1 MRWIFFLLLF
11 VSVASNA
18 QLSDDFS
25 DGNFTSNPVWSGDA
39 ANYII
44 STSSAIPT
52 AMHPGLQSSNTVA
65 DTTYLSTPFNVTL
78 ADSMEWIFWAKM
90 SFNPSSNNFGRVYL
104 VSDMDVLTGDLFG
117 YYVALSEGGND
128 RLCLVRQDGNAKAQ
142 IITGT
147 VANLNKTTN
156 EFRIKVKR
164 NSTGTWTLMSDTLGG
179 TNFAIEGT
187 ANDVTYTGS
196 SNFGIFTQYTS
207 SNATKFYFD
216 DFYAGPV
223 QIDTV
228 PPSVLKVEFIGPTNI
243 DVYFSEFVSPATAS
257 MTSHYSID
265 VGIGNPL
272 VATPDGT
279 DATLV
284 HLILGS
290 PIIDGIMYNLTVFDV
305 EDLSGNPMPSQT
317 IPFAHYEPHAFD
329 VVINEIMADPT
340 PVVMLPDYEYVELY
354 NTTTLPIS
362 LKDFV
367 LRIGTTDKIIGD
379 VTIDPHGYLILCDD
393 GAQSLFEVY
402 GSTYS
407 FSSFSVSNTG
417 VNISLIN
424 PVGSVISFAEFT
436 DDWYNSSFKA
446 DGGWSVEQI
455 DPLNPCLGK
464 YNWTASNDNKGGTPG
479 ATNSVNAVNSD
490 VVNPELLRA
499 SLENDST
506 VRLFFSEPMDS
517 STVLNP
523 ANYTI
528 SNGLTVY
535 GVPIGFAPQYQSV
548 ILFLNQPVQYGT
560 IYTVT
565 ITDTLTDCVGNPL
578 AVSSSVRFAIADSIE
593 VGDVVINEVLYD
605 PAGAAE
611 DYVELINRS
620 NKIIDLRF
628 VTLAT
633 LNDSLQLDDQAYI
646 APNGFLLFPG
656 EYVAFTETVDEVINY
671 YNPIAPNQIL
681 EISDMPAYSN
691 ESGIVVLAT
700 AAGATL
706 DMLEYNVDMQD
717 PILESVDGVSLE
729 RIDYDRPAADS
740 TNWHSAAS
748 TVNYGTPGYK
758 NSQYSKYEGGS
769 NITVSPE
776 SFSPDNDGYNDVL
789 NIAWQFDHTGIICN
803 MKIFDSNGRFI
814 KNIMQNAPIGP
825 EGVIS
830 WDGKDENGETAPI
843 GIYVIFADIFASD
856 GYTDK
861 IKTVFVLAGKF

>member
-1 MRWIFFLLLF
+1 MRSIFILLMFASF
-11 VSVASNA
+11 VTNA
-18 QLSDDFS
+18 QLSDNFS

-44 STSSAIPT
+44 STSTAIPT
-52 AMHPGLQSSNTVA
+52 AMHPGLQSTNTVP

-78 ADSMEWIFWAKM
+78 TDSMEWIFWAKM
-90 SFNPSSNNFGRVYL
+90 SFNPSSSNFGRVYL
-104 VSDMDVLTGDLFG
+104 VSDSDVLTANLSG
-117 YYVALSEGGND
+117 YYVAMSNGGVD
-128 RLCLVRQDGNAKAQ
+128 RLHLVRQDGNTHAVL
-142 IITGT
+142 ITGT

-156 EFRIKVKR
+156 EMRIKVKR
-164 NSTGTWTLMSDTLGG
+164 DNAGNWTLMSDTLGG
-179 TNFAIEGT
+179 DNFAVEGT
-187 ANDVTYTGS
+187 ANDVTYSGS
-196 SNFGIFTQYTS
+196 SYFGIYSQYTV
-207 SNATKFYFD
+207 SNVTKFYYD

-223 QIDTV
+223 QVDTV
-228 PPSVLKVEFIGPTNI
+228 PPSVLKVEFVGPTNL
-243 DVYFSEFVSPATAS
+243 DVYFDEFVSSASAS

-265 VGIGNPL
+265 IGIGSPL

-290 PIIDGIMYNLTVFDV
+290 PIIDGIMYNLTVSDV
-305 EDLSGNPMPSQT
+305 EDLSGNPMAAQI
-317 IPFAHYEPHAFD
+317 IPFAHYEPLAFD
-329 VVINEIMADPT
+329 VVINEIMADPS
-340 PVVMLPDYEYVELY
+340 PVVMLPEYEYVELY
-354 NTTTLPIS
+354 NTTALPIN
-362 LKDFV
+362 LKNYI

-379 VTIDPHGYLILCDD
+379 VSVDPHGYLILCDD
-393 GAQSLFEVY
+393 AAQTLFEGY
-402 GSTYS
+402 GNTHV
-407 FSSFSVSNTG
+407 FTSFSVSNTG
-417 VNISLIN
+417 VNVSLLS
-424 PVGSVISFAEFT
+424 PTYSVLSFAEFT
-436 DDWYNSSFKA
+436 EDWYNNSFKA

-479 ATNSVNAVNSD
+479 ALNSVNALNSD

-506 VRLFFSEPMDS
+506 VRIWFSEPMDS

-528 SNGLTVY
+528 SNGLSVF
-535 GVPIGFAPQYQSV
+535 GVPVGLAPQYQSV
-548 ILFLNQPVQYGT
+548 VLYLDQPVQYGT
-560 IYTVT
+560 IYTVSL
-565 ITDTLTDCVGNPL
+565 TDTLTDCVGNPL
-578 AVSSSVRFAIADSIE
+578 PVSSSVRFAIADSLE
-593 VGDVVINEVLYD
+593 VGDIVINEVLYD
-605 PAGAAE
+605 PVTGVD
-611 DYVELINRS
+611 DYVEIMNRT

-633 LNDSLQLDDQAYI
+633 LNDSLQLDDQAYV
-646 APNGFLLFPG
+646 APYGYILFPG
-656 EYVAFTETVDEVINY
+656 EYVAFTEMVDEVINY
-671 YNPIAPNQIL
+671 YDPIAPNQVL
-681 EISDMPAYSN
+681 NMLDMPAYSN

-700 AAGATL
+700 AAGVTL
-706 DMLEYNVDMQD
+706 DILEYNVDMQD

-729 RIDYDRPAADS
+729 RIDFDRPASDS

-789 NIAWQFDHTGIICN
+789 NIAWQFEHTGIVCN

-814 KNIMQNAPIGP
+814 KNIMENAPIGP

-830 WDGKDENGETAPI
+830 WDGKTENGETAPI

>member
-1 MRWIFFLLLF
+1 MRWIFLFLMFL
-11 VSVASNA
+11 SAAAHA
-18 QLSDDFS
+18 QMSDDFS

-44 STSSAIPT
+44 SSSTAIPSS
-52 AMHPGLQSSNTVA
+52 MHPGLQSTNTVA

-78 ADSMEWIFWAKM
+78 ADSMEWVFWAKM
-90 SFNPSSNNFGRVYL
+90 SFNPSVNNFGRVYL
-104 VSDMDVLTGDLFG
+104 TSNSATLSSDLSG
-117 YYVALSEGGND
+117 YYVALSHNSVD
-128 RLCLVRQDGNAKAQ
+128 RLHLVRQDGSTHTVL
-142 IITGT
+142 ITGN
-147 VANLNKTTN
+147 VANFNKTTN
-156 EFRIKVKR
+156 EVRVKVKR
-164 NSTGTWTLMSDTLGG
+164 DNSGNWTLMSDTLGG
-179 TNFAIEGT
+179 DNFAIEGVV
-187 ANDVTYTGS
+187 NDVTYNS
-196 SNFGIFTQYTS
+196 STDFGIFTQYTV
-207 SNATKFYFD
+207 SNAGKFYFD

-223 QIDTV
+223 QVDTV
-228 PPSVLKVEFIGPTNI
+228 PPTVLKVEFIGPTSI
-243 DVYFSEFVSPATAS
+243 DVYFSEFVSATTAS
-257 MTSHYSID
+257 TISNYIID
-265 VGIGNPL
+265 IGIGSPL
-272 VATPDGT
+272 VATPDAS

-284 HLILGS
+284 HLILANS
-290 PIIDGIMYNLTVFDV
+290 VLDGIMYNLTVSGV
-305 EDLSGNPMPSQT
+305 EDLSGNPMLTQI
-317 IPFAHYEPHAFD
+317 IPFAHYTPHAFD
-329 VVINEIMADPT
+329 VVINEIMADPS
-340 PVVMLPDYEYVELY
+340 PVVLLPEFEYVELY
-354 NTTTLPIS
+354 NTTSLPVN
-362 LKDFV
+362 LENFV
-367 LRIGTTDKIIGD
+367 LRIGTTDKILGD
-379 VTIDPHGYLILCDD
+379 VTIDPHGFVILCDD
-393 GAQSLFEVY
+393 GAQSLFESY
-402 GSTYS
+402 GNTFS
-407 FSSFSVSNTG
+407 FTTFSVSNTG
-417 VNISLIN
+417 VNITLLD
-424 PVGSVISFAEFT
+424 PLGSVISFAEFT
-436 DDWYNSSFKA
+436 EDWYNNSFKA
-446 DGGWSVEQI
+446 EGGWSVEQI

-479 ATNSVNAVNSD
+479 AINSVNAVNSD

-506 VRLFFSEPMDS
+506 VHLWFSEPMDS

-523 ANYTI
+523 FNYTI
-528 SNGLTVY
+528 SNGLSVF
-535 GVPIGFAPQYQSV
+535 GVPTGFAPQYQSV
-548 ILFLNQPVQYGT
+548 ILTLDQPVQYGI

-578 AVSSSVRFAIADSIE
+578 EVSSSVRFAIADSLE

-605 PAGAAE
+605 PVVGVD

-633 LNDSLQLDDQAYI
+633 LDDSLLIDDQAYI

-691 ESGIVVLAT
+691 EDGIVILAT

-706 DMLEYNVDMQD
+706 DMLEYNVNMQD

-729 RIDYDRPAADS
+729 RIDFDRPAADS

-776 SFSPDNDGYNDVL
+776 TFSPDNDGYNDVL

-843 GIYVIFADIFASD
+843 GIYLIIADIFASD

>member
-1 MRWIFFLLLF
+1 MRLIVLLLLF
-11 VSVASNA
+11 ASFTATA

-25 DGNFTSNPVWSGDA
+25 DGNITENPVWSGNT

-44 STSSAIPT
+44 SNSTAIP
-52 AMHPGLQSSNTVA
+52 ALMRPGLQSANTVA
-65 DTTYLSTPFNVTL
+65 DTTYLSTPFNVALT
-78 ADSMEWIFWAKM
+78 DSMEWIFWAKM

-104 VSDMDVLTGDLFG
+104 VSNSDVLTTNLFG
-117 YYVALSEGGND
+117 YYVALSHNGVD
-128 RLCLVRQDGNAKAQ
+128 RLHLVRQDGDIHTAL
-142 IITGT
+142 IVGT
-147 VANLNKTTN
+147 VANFNKTTN
-156 EFRIKVKR
+156 VVRVRVKR
-164 NSTGTWTLMSDTLGG
+164 DNSGNWTLMSDTLGG
-179 TNFAIEGT
+179 DVFAIEGT
-187 ANDVTYTGS
+187 ANDVTYS
-196 SNFGIFTQYTS
+196 SSSYFGVFTQYTL
-207 SNATKFYFD
+207 SNASKFYFD

-223 QIDTV
+223 KIDSV
-228 PPSVLKVEFIGPTNI
+228 PPSVIKAEFIGPTNI
-243 DVYFSEFVSPATAS
+243 DVYFSELVSFAAAS
-257 MTSHYSID
+257 ITSNYSFD

-272 VATPDGT
+272 VATLDGT

-290 PIIDGIMYNLTVFDV
+290 PIIDGVMYNLTVSNV
-305 EDLSGNPMPSQT
+305 EDLSGNPMQSQT
-317 IPFAHYEPHAFD
+317 IPFAHYEPQSFD

-340 PVVMLPDYEYVELY
+340 PVVMLPDYEYIELY
-354 NTTTLPIS
+354 NTTNLPIN

-367 LRIGTTDKIIGD
+367 LRIGTTNKTIGE
-379 VTIDPHGYLILCDD
+379 VTINPHGYLILCDD
-393 GAQSLFEVY
+393 GAQSLFEQY
-402 GSTYS
+402 GNTYS
-407 FSSFSVSNTG
+407 FSSFSVSNAG
-417 VNISLIN
+417 VDISLIN
-424 PVGSVISFAEFT
+424 PVGLVISFAEFT
-436 DDWYNSSFKA
+436 DDWYNSSFKNN
-446 DGGWSVEQI
+446 GGWSVEQI

-479 ATNSVNAVNSD
+479 AINSVNAVNSD

-499 SLENDST
+499 ALENDST
-506 VRLFFSEPMDS
+506 VRLFFSEPMNS
-517 STVLNP
+517 SAVLNP
-523 ANYTI
+523 ANYSI
-528 SNGLTVY
+528 SNGLSVY
-535 GVPIGFAPQYQSV
+535 GVPFGIAPQYQSV
-548 ILFLNQPVQYGT
+548 ILYLNQPVQYGT

-578 AVSSSVRFAIADSIE
+578 AISSSVRFAIADSLE

-605 PAGAAE
+605 PVSGVD

-620 NKIIDLRF
+620 NKIIDLRY

-633 LNDSLQLDDQAYI
+633 LDDSLLLDDQSYI

-671 YNPIAPNQIL
+671 YSPIAPNQIL
-681 EISDMPAYSN
+681 EISDMPTYSN
-691 ESGIVVLAT
+691 EKGIVVLAT
-700 AAGATL
+700 AAGITL
-706 DMLEYNVDMQD
+706 DLLEYNADMQD

-729 RIDYDRPAADS
+729 RIDYDRPAADL

-769 NITVSPE
+769 KITVSPE
-776 SFSPDNDGYNDVL
+776 TFSPDNDGYNDVL
-789 NIAWQFDHTGIICN
+789 NIAWNFDRTGIVCN

-814 KNIMQNAPIGP
+814 KNIMQNAPLGT

-843 GIYVIFADIFASD
+843 GIYIVFADIFASD